1 MQLVSLTQMIL
12 LILAGCGMIRAAS
25 EEASSNEG
33 SSSSES
39 AKQPKQQSNHPG
51 VRLISFDT
59 VDKDIAIGL
68 DYLLPFVKVP
78 VKRKRNEA
86 PKPLVIVN
94 SAAIFSCGLVAVGGL
109 IAGHLIRSMGLETI
123 TPDAKDDAAKHTAR
137 GLLDEQQNFLQI
149 FDNFK
154 LVYRNVSGER
164 VETGLPSLMDTIER
178 SFLDKDI
185 DLTVCLLKS
194 LCTLTHKAARNVRSG
209 QASDLELMLDGATSW
224 HWLLSWF
231 EQSALREAV
240 EAGRM
245 SAPHYC
251 NVKYPRCKWSSPD
264 EKLLDLL
271 HNNVQFN

>member
-1 MQLVSLTQMIL
+1 MQLASLTQMIL
-12 LILAGCGMIRAAS
+12 LILAGCGAIWAAS
-25 EEASSNEG
+25 EEDSD
-33 SSSSES
+33 SSSET
-39 AKQPKQQSNHPG
+39 AKQSKKQSKQQHNHPG

-123 TPDAKDDAAKHTAR
+123 TPDAKEEAAKHTAR
-137 GLLDEQQNFLQI
+137 GLLEEQQDFMQI
-149 FDNFK
+149 LDNFK
-154 LVYRNVSGER
+154 LVYRNASGER

-185 DLTVCLLKS
+185 DLPACLLKS
-194 LCTLTHKAARNVRSG
+194 ICTLTHKSVRNVRSG
-209 QASDLELMLDGATSW
+209 HASDLELMLDGATSW

-231 EQSALREAV
+231 EETALREAV
-240 EAGRM
+240 EAGRQ

-251 NVKYPRCKWSSPD
+251 NAKYTRCKWNSPD
-264 EKLLDLL
+264 ENLLDLL